1 MAEGC
6 GAGRGIP
13 HSLVFP
19 LFSETGV
26 CGGGVGQLP
35 CATITSS
42 PQARGSRWLWYR
54 GLLQSSSDAEPRC
67 QEGGWAGH
75 FLLVL
80 LGH

>member
-26 CGGGVGQLP
+26 GVGGEVQLANCP
-35 CATITSS
+35 VPPS
-42 PQARGSRWLWYR
+42 PPHLRPEAADGFDTEASFY
-54 GLLQSSSDAEPRC
+54 
-67 QEGGWAGH
+67 